1 MTVQAVSSGVQRG
14 SDKALRWL
22 IPPFLLIDCVNGALL
37 QLSGSSF
44 ALSAVYKLTLLL
56 LMVLSLLHEQ
66 AKKTALFAMLLLLLL
81 AGPALNWPELAPRW
95 AIADIQLALKLIS
108 PLLAFYYLHS
118 LFQRAPAEARQLCHL
133 TLWLSATVLL
143 ANTAAGLAGFGFNAY
158 QPLEGVA
165 QSQERVSE
173 LLRNL
178 ANNSSWLGKPELIE
192 IVAANATVS
201 NREQRR
207 VSNFKIRVALN
218 RPTGSNAVGQGAAG
232 ATSPAPGKV

>member
-1 MTVQAVSSGVQRG
+1 MI
-14 SDKALRWL
+14 L
-22 IPPFLLIDCVNGALL
+22 INLLPHREAARKKQKEQFFTQLGLSALL
-37 QLSGSSF
+37 GGIICGAVFTWYQGKIAEQQQRNSF
-44 ALSAVYKLTLLL
+44 LQSKTKELDAEIKDIA
-56 LMVLSLLHEQ
+56 SLQ
-66 AKKTALFAMLLLLLL
+66 AQ
-81 AGPALNWPELAPRW
+81 
-95 AIADIQLALKLIS
+95 IA
-108 PLLAFYYLHS
+108 S
-118 LFQRAPAEARQLCHL
+118 LRARQTAVEDLQADRNMPVHL
-133 TLWLSATVLL
+133 LDELVAQLPDGIYLKSMKQENQSVL
-143 ANTAAGLAGFGFNAY
+143 
-158 QPLEGVA
+158 LEGVA